1 MVYTRIKWEGVGE
14 IKKVVTEVV
23 REKIIGAL
31 KKMKGGKAGVMDGIV
46 IEMLNNGG
54 ISITDWFLRIFNKCM
69 ESGGLEGSVYRLC
82 ILRER

>member
-1 MVYTRIKWEGVGE
+1 
-14 IKKVVTEVV
+14 
-23 REKIIGAL
+23 
-31 KKMKGGKAGVMDGIV
+31 MKGGKAGVMDGIV

-54 ISITDWFLRIFNKCM
+54 ISITDWLLRIFNRCM